1 MKIKKNVGLIDR
13 TLRLIA
19 GPALVLA
26 GAMLMKWNIPVMA
39 IGLVMTAVGLI
50 GFCPIYV
57 PFRISTRK
65 RGSPAAKDGATTSA
79 RRRIL

>member
-1 MKIKKNVGLIDR
+1 MKIKKNVGRVDR

-26 GAMLMKWNIPVMA
+26 GALLMKWNVVVMA
-39 IGLVMTAVGLI
+39 IGLVMTVIGLI

-57 PFRISTRK
+57 PFGISTRK
-65 RGSPAAKDGATTSA
+65 RGSQGG
-79 RRRIL
+79 

>member
-1 MKIKKNVGLIDR
+1 MKFKKNVGRIDR

-26 GAMLMKWNIPVMA
+26 GALLMKWNIPVMA
-39 IGLVMTAVGLI
+39 IGLAMTIVGFL
-50 GFCPIYV
+50 GFCPVYV

-65 RGSPAAKDGATTSA
+65 RES
-79 RRRIL
+79 